1 MEKMFEKATRN
12 KYLFQYKGQITVI
25 DLWDLSIK
33 ELDSIF
39 KGLNKQ
45 LKSVTEESLLD
56 VTTSEDVELKDKIE
70 IIKYIVS
77 VKRVED
83 GKRLLEKEIKEK
95 KQKILEI
102 MSKKKDDTLQN
113 MTIEELEKMLSG
125 L

>member
-1 MEKMFEKATRN
+1 MEKMFETATRK
-12 KYLFQYKGQITVI
+12 KYLFNYKGQITVI

-33 ELDSIF
+33 ELDGIF
-39 KGLNKQ
+39 KSLNKQ

-56 VTTSEDVELKDKIE
+56 VTTSEDIELKEKIE
-70 IIKYIVS
+70 IIKYIVL
-77 VKRVED
+77 VKRVEE
-83 GKRLLEKEIKEK
+83 GKKLLEKEVKEK

-113 MTIEELEKMLSG
+113 MSLEELEKMLNS